1 MKNFL
6 LLLLFLGALETIGAQ
21 PLAGSSNYEQ
31 LVSAAEIA
39 EGQSNWNYALD
50 KYEEAYEKQEDE
62 VILAR
67 IARLGYAIR
76 DFAGAERDFR
86 KLFRKIDA
94 ADTTYNA
101 LRFLYGRTLKMN
113 EKYDDAIM
121 LFQDFLRHN
130 TDERLKT
137 LAEREI
143 VGAEMAQNTN
153 METAEVA
160 IKTLGTKL
168 NGSFSEY
175 SPALAKAGDVL
186 YFSTWDAKEV
196 IVPEDPND
204 EANYSRI
211 FMSTLA
217 DNKKGEKE
225 WGKPE
230 ALSEEVNR
238 PRFHTAN
245 PAISADGRRLYYN
258 RIVLEGNVAAESAL
272 YMSDVEDT
280 GWKSGNPV
288 AGING
293 EYLVLQPAVGE
304 LFGEE
309 VIFFVSDMPGGQGGL
324 DIYYAPYKGD
334 NRFGDP
340 VNLGPT
346 INTVGDDIT
355 PFYYDGTLYFSTD
368 GLPTYGGKDIYYS
381 VWNGSNWSDPAHMGP
396 GFNTSL
402 DDQSFRLYG
411 DGYTGFLTSNRLGG
425 RSVKSR
431 TCCDDIYGFEIA
443 KLYANLV
450 VGLFSEDKQGLV
462 GGNVRLIPVANG
474 QAIGQGERQE
484 KEKGNRFD
492 YGLTL
497 ETDYLV
503 VADHPKYYP
512 DTFRFNTLA
521 LTESKTIEHRF
532 FLKAKPV
539 PPPPPMF
546 DTIEIKQAI
555 VLENILYDFDKS
567 DIRPESEPDLEVVK
581 GLLEEYPEMII
592 ELGSHT
598 DSRGVATYNRN
609 LSKRRAESA
618 RRWLI
623 AKGISPTRIRTEGY
637 GMTVPQTVSDRMAA
651 RYDWLSPGQVLT
663 DEFINSLSSEER
675 KEAAHEL
682 NRRTE
687 FKILEGPTSIIIR
700 RDVLEKKQSSPDRG
714 SQPAPKAPQAPKVAA
729 APTSVPTSVPKPV
742 AAKPTATKTT
752 APLLS
757 TNTDTLRIS
766 ELSSLFGQKNLNG
779 LPILDFKHRKYNLGY
794 VKKGEK
800 KSFSYTFTNRGT
812 ANAQVMLIQA
822 CDCTTVTHNNNK
834 IYQPGESGTIQVVF
848 DSTEKEEAET
858 IGIDIFLEQE
868 DRRGN
873 PIVEMLEYEF
883 KIVK

>member
-1 MKNFL
+1 MIL
-6 LLLLFLGALETIGAQ
+6 LLMACSLGTLVAQ

-39 EGQSNWNYALD
+39 EGQSNWNYALE
-50 KYEEAYEKQEDE
+50 KYEEAYEKQEEAD
-62 VILAR
+62 LLLR

-76 DFAGAERDFR
+76 DFGAAERSFR
-86 KLFRKIDA
+86 SIFRRIDG
-94 ADTTYNA
+94 ADTTHND

-113 EKYDDAIM
+113 EKHDDAIM
-121 LFQDFLRHN
+121 VFQDFLRHA

-143 VGAEMAQNTN
+143 IGAELALNSSA
-153 METAEVA
+153 ETAEVT
-160 IKTLGTKL
+160 IQSLGSKI

-175 SPALAKAGDVL
+175 SPALAKSGDVL

-196 IVPEDPND
+196 VVPEDLND
-204 EANYSRI
+204 AANYSRI

-217 DNKKGEKE
+217 EDRKGDKE

-238 PRFHTAN
+238 PGFHTAN

-258 RIVLEGNVAAESAL
+258 RIVLEGNVPKESAL
-272 YMSDVEDT
+272 YVSDVEDT

-288 AGING
+288 GGVNG
-293 EYLVLQPAVGE
+293 DYLVLQPAVGE

-309 VIFFVSDMPGGQGGL
+309 VIFFTSDMPGGIGGL

-334 NRFGDP
+334 GRYGDP
-340 VNLGPT
+340 VNLGPSVNS
-346 INTVGDDIT
+346 IGDDIT

-368 GLPTYGGKDIYYS
+368 GYPTLGGKDIYYT
-381 VWNGSNWSDPAHMGP
+381 VWNGSNWSEPQNMGV

-411 DGYTGFLTSNRLGG
+411 DGYTGFLTSNRPGG
-425 RSVKSR
+425 RSVKSK

-443 KLYANLV
+443 RLFANLV
-450 VGLFSEDKQGLV
+450 VGVFTEDKKALV
-462 GGNVRLIPVANG
+462 GGNVRLIPLANG
-474 QAIGQGERQE
+474 QAIDKGERQE

-492 YGLTL
+492 YGLAL
-497 ETDYLV
+497 ESDYLV
-503 VADHPKYYP
+503 IADHPKYYP

-521 LTESKTIEHRF
+521 LEESKTFEHRF

-581 GLLEEYPEMII
+581 GLMEEYPEMII

-598 DSRGVATYNRN
+598 DSRGNATYNRN

-623 AKGISPTRIRTEGY
+623 SKGVDANRIKTEGY
-637 GMTVPQTVSDRMAA
+637 GMTVPQTVSERMAQ
-651 RYDWLSPGQVLT
+651 RIEWLPAGQVLT
-663 DEFINSLSSEER
+663 DDYINALPSEER
-675 KEAAHEL
+675 KETAHEL

-700 RDVLEKKQSSPDRG
+700 RDILEKKQSSPNRG
-714 SQPAPKAPQAPKVAA
+714 QLPMASP
-729 APTSVPTSVPKPV
+729 PKPV
-742 AAKPTATKTT
+742 PAG
-752 APLLS
+752 
-757 TNTDTLRIS
+757 DTLKIS
-766 ELSSLFGQKNLNG
+766 ELSSLYGQKNLKG
-779 LPILDFKHRKYNLGY
+779 LPILDFGHRQFNLGY
-794 VKKGEK
+794 VKKGETR
-800 KSFSYTFTNRGT
+800 SFSYAFTNKGT
-812 ANAQVMLIQA
+812 APAQVMLIQA
-822 CDCTTVTHNNNK
+822 CDCTTVTHNNSK
-834 IYQPGESGTIQVVF
+834 IYQPGESGIIEVVF
-848 DSTEKEEAET
+848 DSSEKDEAET
-858 IGIDIFLEQE
+858 IDIDIFLEQV
-868 DRRGN
+868 DGRGN
-873 PIVEMLEYEF
+873 PIVEMLRYAF